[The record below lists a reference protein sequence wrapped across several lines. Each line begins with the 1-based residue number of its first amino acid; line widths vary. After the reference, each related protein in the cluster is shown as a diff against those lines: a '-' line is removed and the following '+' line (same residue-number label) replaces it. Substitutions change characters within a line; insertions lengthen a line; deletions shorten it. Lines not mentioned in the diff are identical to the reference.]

1 MLVCATY
8 AYAHP
13 DAGVCRVSVHS
24 LELAGVKDLALGFCC
39 P

>member
-1 MLVCATY
+1 MQFARFLT
-8 AYAHP
+8 